1 MVVATP
7 VAGSDQTSVTEEKL
21 KQDRRVALQKADD
34 YGRFAEQARREN
46 RQLAERESTWKKRH
60 SGKVPVLPC
69 HAPCSTSLT
78 YTPSRPCPFCAMT

>member
-46 RQLAERESTWKKRH
+46 SLIGNVLIVLQHKWSSAAASRSTVR
-60 SGKVPVLPC
+60 VIEYCFVL
-69 HAPCSTSLT
+69 SRT
-78 YTPSRPCPFCAMT
+78 RPCIN